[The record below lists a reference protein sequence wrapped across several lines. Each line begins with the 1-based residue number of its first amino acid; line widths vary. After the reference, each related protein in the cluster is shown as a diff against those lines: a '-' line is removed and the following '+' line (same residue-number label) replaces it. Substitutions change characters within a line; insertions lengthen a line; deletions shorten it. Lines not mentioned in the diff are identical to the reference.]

1 MLALVA
7 CLVGFAAPATAVP
20 LSDNCTKTQGTV
32 ACFEGPGQNQA
43 DVGTTDETQ
52 GNTTNTAPA
61 PQDLDCT
68 VEPATSQGKPDQC
81 SITITPTA
89 SSYINLKN
97 SVNSDHYIKM
107 FRVRSDGS
115 VYDTQILLHGENAV
129 KYNGDGSVRIKV
141 YLADSIDSYQYNY
154 GGTWK
159 SCHDWIGNDISNPTD
174 DYYDVTIR
182 TFYSADCD
190 GRN

>member
-1 MLALVA
+1 MTLALSA
-7 CLVGFAAPATAVP
+7 KRALAPILMSLALALGIISVP
-20 LSDNCTKTQGTV
+20 
-32 ACFEGPGQNQA
+32 
-43 DVGTTDETQ
+43 
-52 GNTTNTAPA
+52 
-61 PQDLDCT
+61 
-68 VEPATSQGKPDQC
+68 
-81 SITITPTA
+81 SITGTATPAQAA
-89 SSYINLKN
+89 SSYINVKN
-97 SVNSDHYIKM
+97 SVNSDHYIKV

-141 YLADSIDSYQYNY
+141 YLSDSIDSYQYYY
-154 GGTWK
+154 GGSWH
-159 SCHDWIGNDISNPTD
+159 SCHEWIGNDISNPTD